1 MLNLNSKVL
10 ENIICDSSDSHTAH
24 GWINSPKKWAF
35 QKGISTE
42 SPLLFITETWK
53 KAIDNGSRVGV
64 LFIDFK
70 KAFDTIKHNV

>member
-1 MLNLNSKVL
+1 MTQVIVIPLMAGLF
-10 ENIICDSSDSHTAH
+10 H
-24 GWINSPKKWAF
+24 PKKWAF

-64 LFIDFK
+64 LFIDFE